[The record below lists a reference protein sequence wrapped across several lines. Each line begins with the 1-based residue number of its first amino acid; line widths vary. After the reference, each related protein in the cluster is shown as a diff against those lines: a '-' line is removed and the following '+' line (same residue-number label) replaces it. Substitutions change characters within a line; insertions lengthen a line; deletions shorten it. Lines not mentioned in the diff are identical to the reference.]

1 MKAQLQWI
9 LGGVLLL
16 VTGIFVLANPTTV
29 MKIAVIIFGL
39 YLMIE
44 SIFALA
50 LTWKIRKLGSY
61 FTVNSVRTLASLAI
75 GILVLYFALTSPGAA
90 VASWM
95 VYLVAAWLLVSSL
108 LELLEIWMLKR
119 SGYESFGVTTS
130 ALVSLV
136 ISLIMFLFPV
146 MINNAIFM
154 AVGIVMIVI
163 AVFLIIWAVRMILF
177 ERRLKEEA
185 RKSETDWEEL

>member
-1 MKAQLQWI
+1 M
-9 LGGVLLL
+9 L

-61 FTVNSVRTLASLAI
+61 FTINSVRTLASLAI

-108 LELLEIWMLKR
+108 LEIWMLKR

-146 MINNAIFM
+146 MINNAVFM

>member
-1 MKAQLQWI
+1 MAILLFVGYLGLIVYNLLQK
-9 LGGVLLL
+9 
-16 VTGIFVLANPTTV
+16 TPDRR
-29 MKIAVIIFGL
+29 
-39 YLMIE
+39 
-44 SIFALA
+44 
-50 LTWKIRKLGSY
+50 IRIPWL
-61 FTVNSVRTLASLAI
+61 LAI

-130 ALVSLV
+130 ALVSLA

-146 MINNAIFM
+146 MINNAVFM
-154 AVGIVMIVI
+154 AVGIIMIVI

>member
-16 VTGIFVLANPTTV
+16 VTGIFVLVNPTTV

-61 FTVNSVRTLASLAI
+61 FTINSVRTLASLAI

-146 MINNAIFM
+146 MINNAVFM